1 VPELRVVLVMVPPL
15 LADLIRH
22 ALAARFPAAGAIQL
36 SVSTA
41 TGDPAEIGLSIS
53 PLVPHV
59 AILGAGAGD
68 VGLTG
73 WPSGVRV
80 LTLSPDLSQILG
92 PDPDDREPLTPDG
105 LARRLRD
112 ISQTI

>member
-1 VPELRVVLVMVPPL
+1 MPELRVVLVMVPPL

-41 TGDPAEIGLSIS
+41 TGDPRDIGWSIS
-53 PLVPHV
+53 PRMHHV
-59 AILGAGAGD
+59 AILGPGAGD
-68 VGLTG
+68 LHRTA
-73 WPSGVRV
+73 WPSGVTV

-92 PDPDDREPLTPDG
+92 PDPADREPLTPDG

-112 ISQTI
+112 ISETI